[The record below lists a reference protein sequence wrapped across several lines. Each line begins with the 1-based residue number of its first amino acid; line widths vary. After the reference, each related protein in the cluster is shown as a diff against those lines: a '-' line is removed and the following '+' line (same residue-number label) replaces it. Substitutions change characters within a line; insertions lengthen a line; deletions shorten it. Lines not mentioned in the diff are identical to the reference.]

1 MKESDQSVPKMAL
14 EEWKE
19 VVGNAATI
27 CTIIQFLV
35 GAQVS
40 LSTNNLKLSLTHP
53 SLEFRFAWD
62 IIVPSLL
69 EKLLS

>member
-1 MKESDQSVPKMAL
+1 MAL

-40 LSTNNLKLSLTHP
+40 LSTNKLKLSLTYP
-53 SLEFRFAWD
+53 LEFRFAWD

>member
-53 SLEFRFAWD
+53 LKLRFAWD